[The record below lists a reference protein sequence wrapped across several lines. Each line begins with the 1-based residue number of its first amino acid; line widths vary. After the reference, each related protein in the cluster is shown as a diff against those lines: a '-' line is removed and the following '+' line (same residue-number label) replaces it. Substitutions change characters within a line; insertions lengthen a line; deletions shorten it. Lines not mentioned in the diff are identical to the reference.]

1 MALTLRTDSELEK
14 ALDAL
19 VAAEGGSRQE
29 IIRRA
34 VIDYY
39 ERRDLHGRVEEIGAR
54 NLEKWADVLERLK
67 HT

>member
-29 IIRRA
+29 IIRKA
-34 VIDYY
+34 VIDYWH
-39 ERRDLHGRVEEIGAR
+39 RSDLHQQVVTIGEE
-54 NLEKWADVLERLK
+54 NLDEWADVFERLK
-67 HT
+67 NT

>member
-29 IIRRA
+29 IIRKA
-34 VIDYY
+34 VLEYHQ
-39 ERRDLHGRVEEIGAR
+39 RRDLHTRVEAIGAE
-54 NLEKWADVLERLK
+54 NLERWGDVFERLK

>member
-29 IIRRA
+29 IIRKA

-39 ERRDLHGRVEEIGAR
+39 HRADLHAQVESIGER
-54 NLEKWADVLERLK
+54 NLEKWADVFERLR

>member
-19 VAAEGGSRQE
+19 VASEGGSRQE
-29 IIRRA
+29 IIRKA

-39 ERRDLHGRVEEIGAR
+39 ERRELHIEVELSIER
-54 NLEKWADVLERLK
+54 NLERWSGLIDRLK
-67 HT
+67 AT

>member
-19 VAAEGGSRQE
+19 VAAEGRSRQE
-29 IIRRA
+29 IIRTA

-39 ERRDLHGRVEEIGAR
+39 ERRELHVQVESIGEE
-54 NLEKWADVLERLK
+54 NLAEWADVFERLK